1 MNTINFD
8 NDITIMYVQAATF
21 PDGVMPAYEALH
33 SKIHFSADRKFL
45 SVSRP
50 EGSGYISYKAGAEM
64 LDERE
69 AAVLGLPTLTLKK
82 GEYVTITIKN
92 FMDDIP
98 SIGKAFEDLMYHPG
112 IDPEGYCVE
121 WYFNETDVHC
131 MIRLAEL

>member
-33 SKIHFSADRKFL
+33 SKLPFSPDRKFL

-50 EGSGYISYKAGAEM
+50 EGNGEISYKAGAEI
-64 LDERE
+64 LDNEE
-69 AAVLGLPTLTLKK
+69 ADKHGLPTLTLKK
-82 GEYVTITIKN
+82 GGYVMITIEN
-92 FMDDIP
+92 FMTDV
-98 SIGKAFEDLMYHPG
+98 SSVGRAFEELMQNPD